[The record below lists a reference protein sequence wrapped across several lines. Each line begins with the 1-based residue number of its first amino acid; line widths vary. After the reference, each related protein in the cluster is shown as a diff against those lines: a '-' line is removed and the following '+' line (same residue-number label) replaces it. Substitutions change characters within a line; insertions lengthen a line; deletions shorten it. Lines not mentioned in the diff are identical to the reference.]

1 MEMMEFTSTAR
12 KDGRWWVVQC
22 DQVPG
27 ALSQVTRLEDAADHQ
42 REAISMVMDID
53 ESEINVSLIFGIE
66 GRVRDLLDAA
76 VAKRDEAERLAGAAS
91 AEIALAVRTLSDDQV
106 SMRDIGTII
115 GVSHQRVGQILTAAR
130 KASENP
136 V

>member
-1 MEMMEFTSTAR
+1 MMEFTSTAR

-130 KASENP
+130 KAIENP

>member
-1 MEMMEFTSTAR
+1 MMEFTSTAR